1 MKNLYLVIVLFILL
15 VIVCLFQQ
23 QNEGFQCKKDPSNSD
38 IFQKYQAGH
47 RENNNHTHLNYNHH
61 TYAANDIDV
70 CEKKYGT
77 EYCNKRNNANYG
89 SNKNDN
95 YAMLQDPYFGKL
107 EGDSA
112 LGFRYAAPV
121 SATGSDLLAKTTDKG
136 FYSPT
141 NTKCNVGLSGISSCN
156 VKASSVEDC
165 RSKIPDHHKAYM
177 GEIAGV
183 GFRNNDYPIDKC
195 KNTCIFYSSKDIRS
209 PSVFNTGTEIGNN
222 IEYRPL
228 FDVVPIPTTAKAG
241 DKCEQGVCAEETYTS
256 DKYFKVAGTDI
267 NSCLDEWYNG
277 KSELID
283 QENKFYNDKGK
294 LPDIYAV
301 GVDKTQCKY
310 YHSKDSSTRIS
321 GTDRTDK
328 WLTHDLDSNYYT
340 EKRCSLIV
348 ASTINKEKPL
358 YLNVIK
364 NKEGK
369 NQAYI
374 KGALSAHKVA
384 GTIGDY
390 GEMELSENEMIFN
403 IKTEKSDSTLKYY
416 LLTEDN
422 NFYVGIEQYESNIKV
437 VLRKMKISFK
447 TEKITLQ
454 STERPAQ
461 IELHLDTDDC
471 FEGLNK
477 YILKNDST
485 GDETA
490 DKTYGVSEEYE
501 DGLLVKINSVNKA
514 VLEEDKPN
522 LQFIIN
528 EK

>member
-23 QNEGFQCKKDPSNSD
+23 KNEGFQCKKDPSNSD

-121 SATGSDLLAKTTDKG
+121 SVTGSDLLAKTTDKG

-177 GEIAGV
+177 GDIAGV

-195 KNTCIFYSSKDIRS
+195 KNTCIFYNSKDILS

-241 DKCEQGVCAEETYTS
+241 DRCEPGVCKEESYKVEPD

-267 NSCLDEWYNG
+267 NSCLDKWYNG
-277 KSELID
+277 KPELID
-283 QENKFYNDKGK
+283 QENKFYNDKGN

-301 GVDKTQCKY
+301 GVDGANCKY
-310 YHSKDSSTRIS
+310 YHSKDSSTRKS
-321 GTDRTDK
+321 GTDGTDK

-374 KGALSAHKVA
+374 N

-403 IKTEKSDSTLKYY
+403 IKTDTSGSTLKYY

-422 NFYVGIEQYESNIKV
+422 NFYVGIGEDDTSLKV
-437 VLRKMKISFK
+437 VLRKMKISFN
-447 TEKITLQ
+447 TEKILGTV
-454 STERPAQ
+454 PAQ
-461 IELHLDTDDC
+461 IELHLDTDKC

-477 YILKNDST
+477 YILKNVASRVFS
-485 GDETA
+485 
-490 DKTYGVSEEYE
+490 YGVIE
-501 DGLLVKINSVNKA
+501 VKNKA
-514 VLEEDKPN
+514 ELFAGDGITP